1 VNPAHLHLIANH
13 VPIFAAALAIP
24 LLLVALWRRDE
35 SGTFLA
41 AVLFLVIAGV
51 GAIVAERSG
60 HAAEEIVEELPGIEE
75 RLIHE
80 HEERAEVAL
89 WLTVASAALGIATLA
104 VVWRR
109 RPFPVWS
116 AVLLLAAALVTTG
129 AMAWTSLAG
138 GEIRHPEI
146 RASDSDL
153 PDRHHDHDDHDDDD

>member
-1 VNPAHLHLIANH
+1 MNPAHLHLIANH
-13 VPIFAAALAIP
+13 VPIFAAALSIP
-24 LLLVALWRRDE
+24 LLLVCLWRRDE
-35 SGTFLA
+35 SGTFLT

-51 GAIVAERSG
+51 GAVVAERSG

-89 WLTVASAALGIATLA
+89 WLTLASAALGIATLA
-104 VVWRR
+104 LVRGR
-109 RPFPVWS
+109 RPVPVWS

-146 RASDSDL
+146 RASASDL
-153 PDRHHDHDDHDDDD
+153 PHHDHDDDHDEDD